1 MQPLLSIILNVIGK
15 QENHTEMKTKKKT
28 PVKNLWSQ
36 ALNDAKHDWLVECY
50 SGIWHEVLFV
60 PQRTENTNR
69 TSDPTLEVKRQLG
82 KKTPSFDLVPP
93 REVTVLWKWS
103 ENMFWE

>member
-36 ALNDAKHDWLVECY
+36 ALNDAKHD
-50 SGIWHEVLFV
+50 
-60 PQRTENTNR
+60 
-69 TSDPTLEVKRQLG
+69 
-82 KKTPSFDLVPP
+82 
-93 REVTVLWKWS
+93 
-103 ENMFWE
+103 